1 MAPLFFETVPGPAAV
16 DLDPIMTHTCTH
28 ARSRTHTQTHG
39 SWLSQREKLEAR
51 LLYRDYLSFDSCCST
66 SKTAAERSKNEKN
79 DIFGVCMGLVGSTVA
94 GRKAIPRSLARFRD
108 FERPEHAPRSPAG
121 THTCVVVY
129 RRVPC
134 VPRSREREKDPRAPE
149 KSLQMSIKSAFGTS

>member
-79 DIFGVCMGLVGSTVA
+79 DIFGVCMGLVGSTELVGKQSRDHSPDFA
-94 GRKAIPRSLARFRD
+94 TLNAQSTRHEARPGPTLASWCIDESPACPAAESARKTHGRRRKACKCP
-108 FERPEHAPRSPAG
+108 
-121 THTCVVVY
+121 
-129 RRVPC
+129 
-134 VPRSREREKDPRAPE
+134 
-149 KSLQMSIKSAFGTS
+149 